1 MKSVI
6 LAIESSCDETAA
18 SIGIDGRIMSN
29 IIATQNIH
37 EKYGGVVPE
46 LASRQHLR
54 TIVRVV
60 DQALTDAGITKDQ
73 LTAIAFTQGPGLM
86 GSLLVGATFAK
97 GLTLALDIPLIGIH
111 HMKAHILSH
120 FIEDPTPEFPFLCLT
135 VSGGHTQIVVVNDFL
150 DMKIIGETLDD
161 AVGET
166 FDKAAKLLGL
176 PYPGGPFIDK
186 HSESGNPEA
195 FKFPKP
201 NVPGFD
207 FSFSGIKT
215 AFLYFLRD
223 EKKKDPNFIDKNI
236 NNICASIQFNL
247 VEILLDKLKLAVQKT
262 GIRQIAIAGGV
273 SANSELQK
281 QLQAIATVEN
291 WEIYIPRIE
300 YCTDNAAMIAIAA
313 HYKLSNG
320 EITDLHS
327 QVQPRMNFEY

>member
-1 MKSVI
+1 MKYVI

-18 SIGIDGRIMSN
+18 SIGIDGTIMNN
-29 IIATQNIH
+29 IVATQNIH

-54 TIVRVV
+54 AIVRVV
-60 DQALTDAGITKDQ
+60 DQALMDAEITKDQ
-73 LTAIAFTQGPGLM
+73 LTAVAYTQGPGLM

-97 GLTLALDIPLIGIH
+97 GLSLALDIPLIGIH

-120 FIEDPTPEFPFLCLT
+120 FIEDPIPEFPFLCLT
-135 VSGGHTQIVVVNDFL
+135 VSGGHTQIVIVNDFL
-150 DMKIIGETLDD
+150 EMKIIGETLDD
-161 AVGET
+161 AVGEA

-186 HSESGNPEA
+186 HSENGNPDA
-195 FKFPKP
+195 FKFPKSD
-201 NVPGFD
+201 VPGFD

-223 EKKKDPNFIDKNI
+223 EKIKDPNFIDKNF
-236 NNICASIQFNL
+236 NDICASIQFNL
-247 VEILLDKLKLAVQKT
+247 IEMLLDKLELAVRKT

-281 QLQAIATVEN
+281 QLKATATVEN
-291 WEIYIPRIE
+291 WEIFIPRIE

-313 HYKLSNG
+313 HYKFAKG

-327 QVQPRMNFEY
+327 QVQPRMNFDY